1 LGAAVFWLLVVVVV
15 DVSVLAGACG
25 AADMDESVP
34 AADEAAGA
42 LLASA
47 GVVVLVV
54 LVVVSDD
61 AAVVED
67 SGVFWQ
73 APSPKARPTARVT
86 AKAVRWV
93 MGFPSA
99 NSL

>member
-1 LGAAVFWLLVVVVV
+1 MVVVVV

-25 AADMDESVP
+25 AADMDESV
-34 AADEAAGA
+34 AAAEEAASA

-61 AAVVED
+61 AAVVDE

-73 APSPKARPTARVT
+73 APSPKVRPTARIA
-86 AKAVRWV
+86 AKAVR
-93 MGFPSA
+93 
-99 NSL
+99 